1 MTISWFQAALLGLF
15 ACLSSM
21 PGLGG
26 TTIGNYTLGRP
37 LVGGLVCGLILGDV
51 KTGII
56 CGVAMQLVYIAL
68 VTPGGTVSADV
79 RAVSYIGFPL
89 AMVAIHSQGLSADSA
104 DAANLAKSM
113 GTLVGTVGTVLFYGT
128 ATMNLIWQHIGWRAV
143 EKGQFRKL
151 YQVDWLYPWVSHF
164 VFSFIPTLVMCKLG
178 ATAVTAMKDA
188 LPMDGIPMKTLFTV
202 GALLPCVGIA
212 ILLKQIVE
220 KVTDFIP
227 FFVGFT
233 LAASLGLNLVS
244 CAVIS
249 LIFAVLFYELEMVK
263 TVRATATAADDFDD
277 DDEEDI

>member
-79 RAVSYIGFPL
+79 RAVSYIGIPL

-220 KVTDFIP
+220 KVTDFVP